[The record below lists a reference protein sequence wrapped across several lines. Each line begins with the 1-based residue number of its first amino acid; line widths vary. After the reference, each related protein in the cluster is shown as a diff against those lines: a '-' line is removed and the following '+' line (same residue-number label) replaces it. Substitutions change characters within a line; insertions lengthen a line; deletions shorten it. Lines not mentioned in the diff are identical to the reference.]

1 MSLLVI
7 RQITLKDK
15 DQKLT
20 SNPFF
25 HLNYELALESLG
37 NDFFDRVQPAN
48 FSGLTLRFRNNELLS
63 FLGLDSATVSDR
75 HFLDFGGR
83 FQGRQSCLALRY
95 HGHQFGQYNPYLGD
109 GRGFLYG
116 QVRGIDGQLYD
127 FGTKGSGQTPHSQSR
142 DGRLSLKGGLREV
155 LAAEALHY
163 SGVKTSR
170 CLSLI
175 ETEAFTRDGE
185 TVRGAVMV
193 RFSRSHLRFGTF
205 ERLDYYDRPDL
216 IQKLLDHVIQ
226 YYYPHLWQQQDCYIS
241 FYAELVKRIAQLVA
255 QWMAVGFCHGVL
267 NTDNMSITG
276 ESFDYGPYAFI
287 DTYNPYFTAA
297 TFDRQ
302 GRYSYRNQPSICRW
316 NLEMLQRP
324 LSAVIPSSEMEATLE
339 TFPQIYTQYYH
350 QQMLRKLGFER
361 LPFLET
367 EELIDLTLQLL
378 FLTKVGYHQ
387 FFLALKQRFSRPWRE
402 DADYILHDLEF
413 LVSGEEVAILKRWC
427 WLYHQLL
434 LERSPKQLEDIAQ
447 RLQQANP
454 TLVLLKSEIES
465 VWQSISEAD
474 NWQPFI
480 KLLEQLRF

>member
-1 MSLLVI
+1 MND
-7 RQITLKDK
+7 RQSN
-15 DQKLT
+15 

-25 HLNYELALESLG
+25 DLNYESALESLG
-37 NDFFDRVQPAN
+37 NDFFDRVQPVN
-48 FSGLTLRFRNNELLS
+48 FSEHTLRFRNDNLLS
-63 FLGLDSATVSDR
+63 ILGLDSNRVTDR
-75 HFLDFGGR
+75 HFLDFGGH
-83 FQGRQSCLALRY
+83 FQGKQSCLALRY
-95 HGHQFGQYNPYLGD
+95 HGYQFGQYNPYLGD

-116 QVRGIDGQLYD
+116 QIRGIDGQLYD

-142 DGRLSLKGGLREV
+142 DGRLTLKGGVREV

-163 SGVKTSR
+163 SGVRTSR
-170 CLSLI
+170 CLSLV

-185 TVRGAVMV
+185 TEKGAVMV

-205 ERLDYYDRPDL
+205 ERLEYYDRPDL
-216 IQKLLDHVIQ
+216 IQQLLDHVIQ
-226 YYYPHLWQQQDCYIS
+226 YYYPHLWQQQDCYIR
-241 FYAELVKRIAQLVA
+241 FYTELVERIAQLVG

-297 TFDRQ
+297 AFDRQ
-302 GRYSYRNQPSICRW
+302 GRYSYRNQPGACRW

-324 LSAVIPSSEMEATLE
+324 LSAVIPVSEMAAALD
-339 TFPQIYTQYYH
+339 TFSESYTRYYH
-350 QQMLRKLGFER
+350 QQMLRKLGFDR
-361 LPFLET
+361 LSVWET

-378 FLTKVGYHQ
+378 FLTKVNYHQ
-387 FFLALKQRFSRPWRE
+387 FFCELKQKFSRQWRE
-402 DADYILHDLEF
+402 DANSILQDLEF

-434 LERSPKQLEDIAQ
+434 IMRSPTEIDITAQ
-447 RLQQANP
+447 CLQRVNP
-454 TLVLLKSEIES
+454 TVILSKSAIENI
-465 VWQSISEAD
+465 WQAIREDD

-480 KLLEQLRF
+480 DFIQLVRV